1 MNEAIALLHLVRTT
15 KNSSAEPVGI
25 WYIDTSTVVPWYP
38 AERDALRDRGW
49 KALKGPAPSMLEW
62 ARYRASTSP
71 SWRIVAS
78 SDLFTEVRPEELE
91 GLYHT
96 EHDAWAATVVQE
108 NNATAEMRSWEKHLD
123 AHVGE
128 QSQYSGWGTNRI
140 VNAQSWWLASE
151 LVRRNPSLAA
161 YETHPGDG
169 MYDVLCVTTP
179 ETMSAEWSSPEHSQP
194 ITMLNRAG
202 TVQIHLGQKVP
213 MTFAWSE
220 VLTAPDPHAL
230 IKRIETVAGW
240 QPRLPA
246 ITAKRAL
253 AYRFMATLLTLTQNA
268 RIRWDVRM
276 NYGSEAQAYPRGALD
291 NFPGV
296 FDAARTTTLTGAWAE
311 PLSHFW
317 TVRRGDEVVAVVS
330 DSAGFFP
337 RHGKP
342 CSLMDQ
348 YVAGKRRIEPMVLEL
363 LGKLM

>member
-1 MNEAIALLHLVRTT
+1 MNEPIALLHSVRTT

-25 WYIDTSTVVPWYP
+25 WYIDKSMAIPWYP
-38 AERDALRDRGW
+38 EEREVFRDRGW
-49 KALKGPAPSMLEW
+49 KALTGPAPSMLDW
-62 ARYRASTSP
+62 AHYRARTSP
-71 SWRIVAS
+71 SWRIVPL
-78 SDLFTEVRPEELE
+78 SDLFTDLRPEALEEL
-91 GLYHT
+91 YQA
-96 EHDAWAATVVQE
+96 EHDAWAAAVLQKK
-108 NNATAEMRSWEKHLD
+108 NATAEMRTWEKHLD
-123 AHVGE
+123 ARVAE
-128 QSQYSGWGTNRI
+128 QSQYSDWGVNRI

-179 ETMSAEWSSPEHSQP
+179 GTMSAEWSSPAHSQP
-194 ITMLNRAG
+194 IAMLNRAG
-202 TVQIHLGQKVP
+202 TIQVHFGQKVP
-213 MTFAWSE
+213 MTFAWDE

-246 ITAKRAL
+246 TTADRAL

-276 NYGSEAQAYPRGALD
+276 NYGAEGHAYPRGALND
-291 NFPGV
+291 FPDV
-296 FDAARTTTLTGAWAE
+296 VDAARTTALTGVWAE

-317 TVRRGDEVVAVVS
+317 TVRRGDEIVAVVS
-330 DSAGFFP
+330 DTAMFFP

-342 CSLMDQ
+342 RSLMDQ
-348 YVAGKRRIEPMVLEL
+348 YIARKRRIEPIVSEL
-363 LGKLM
+363 LEKLT